1 MIAIKSNVFS
11 GSAEDV
17 FQNLPALNDNGLHYM
32 DTWIEMNL
40 SKFHYLYW
48 ISLYLYQNKKCIYST
63 QYKNLLWKQKC
74 RKSPP
79 EPTTGFP
86 LTFSGSS
93 HSAASIMI
101 WYSNA
106 VFIINTLWRFSLEIR
121 PSHYDNQPD
130 NISISIPTKYNGG
143 GGWGVGGLEIT
154 FSSFGRKLVLGVAL
168 LFFWRISAVQIHTP
182 HKIRICKKIS
192 ILTPQVR
199 RTTRNYENHATF
211 ETEGRLRPQ
220 ILMIFRCASIS

>member
-79 EPTTGFP
+79 EPPTGFP

-106 VFIINTLWRFSLEIR
+106 VFIINILWRFSLEIR

-130 NISISIPTKYNGG
+130 NISIPTKYGR
-143 GGWGVGGLEIT
+143 GGWGVSKSHFLH
-154 FSSFGRKLVLGVAL
+154 LV
-168 LFFWRISAVQIHTP
+168 T
-182 HKIRICKKIS
+182 
-192 ILTPQVR
+192 
-199 RTTRNYENHATF
+199 NY
-211 ETEGRLRPQ
+211 
-220 ILMIFRCASIS
+220 C

>member
-1 MIAIKSNVFS
+1 
-11 GSAEDV
+11 
-17 FQNLPALNDNGLHYM
+17 M
-32 DTWIEMNL
+32 DWDE
-40 SKFHYLYW
+40 FVQ
-48 ISLYLYQNKKCIYST
+48 ISLFVLDFIISYIYQNKKCIYST

-79 EPTTGFP
+79 EPPTGFP

-182 HKIRICKKIS
+182 HKIRICKKYRSYTPSKKNIKELWDS
-192 ILTPQVR
+192 RNLWNWGKTPPTNFDDFFYKRGGGLTPKIICTV
-199 RTTRNYENHATF
+199 F
-211 ETEGRLRPQ
+211 LC
-220 ILMIFRCASIS
+220 F